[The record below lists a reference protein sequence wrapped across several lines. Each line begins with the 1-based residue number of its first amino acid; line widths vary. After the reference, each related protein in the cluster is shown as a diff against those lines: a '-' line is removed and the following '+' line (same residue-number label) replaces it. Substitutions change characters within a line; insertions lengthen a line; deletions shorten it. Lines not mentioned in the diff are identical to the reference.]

1 MRISYSIHHA
11 YQIRSKSQES
21 SVLHQQGEFNGEH
34 DTNNMLPSQKKKKK
48 NNMLQE
54 SKAQLFH
61 HPLYLHAIC
70 AHSACEISKKSKNQL
85 QEQMATKA
93 GSLGNIYRRF
103 KPQLLMVLA
112 QIGYTFLYFIT
123 EASFNHGMN
132 PHVYITYRHIVAGV
146 VMFPFAYFLERYV
159 YIFPFYIIS
168 VRR

>member
-1 MRISYSIHHA
+1 
-11 YQIRSKSQES
+11 
-21 SVLHQQGEFNGEH
+21 
-34 DTNNMLPSQKKKKK
+34 
-48 NNMLQE
+48 
-54 SKAQLFH
+54 
-61 HPLYLHAIC
+61 
-70 AHSACEISKKSKNQL
+70 
-85 QEQMATKA
+85 MATKA

-168 VRR
+168 VRRWRAKCMLSVFKLVVKDWFYLWYINYMIYQNIIFESFLKNRMESGLTKSFAV